1 MANWMVAVGQK
12 LKPLIDQ
19 MRIDALAAE
28 VLHADETT
36 VQVLKEPDR
45 RPDQKSYMWVQST
58 GTGPPMVIYHY
69 APGRSGAVVDHLF
82 GDYRGTLVTD
92 GYAAYQR
99 LAHASHAGCWAHAR
113 RKFHDAL

>member
-1 MANWMVAVGQK
+1 MVAVGQK

-45 RPDQKSYMWVQST
+45 RPDQKSYLWVQST
-58 GTGPPMVIYHY
+58 GTGPRI
-69 APGRSGAVVDHLF
+69 
-82 GDYRGTLVTD
+82 RGE
-92 GYAAYQR
+92 
-99 LAHASHAGCWAHAR
+99 
-113 RKFHDAL
+113 